1 MALPGPARSRK
12 IKPGAIKGAGT
23 SSRADRQM
31 LFELRKLVAIRL
43 IPKFLAWL
51 RRTAEKKDCHSPMRK
66 IFLAAVISVFGLL
79 HGLSSAADL
88 QVVTVALVSPSWNTG
103 LPTAVARGAGFFKE
117 EGLDVKPVTLSSS
130 GPIMMALLMSGQAD
144 MVIAGAVAI
153 LRGIARGAPV
163 VVISGHLNRMSYAL
177 MTDKKLKT
185 VADLKGK
192 TIGITGIGGMGEFT
206 VVESLRRHG
215 LVKDRD
221 FSVLNIEGGPA
232 ARIAALKAGKVQAVP
247 LTPGQ
252 RVQAERDGFTMLLDT
267 RETLTEIPSTIV
279 ASTREFA
286 ASSPDKTV
294 RFLRALD
301 KANDL
306 IHRDKEKAIALGI
319 RHGLRGDIAIER
331 KALDYYA
338 ADLDIRLKKE
348 NVAALLK
355 QIDISDPPQK
365 YFDDTYLTRAAGA
378 R

>member
-1 MALPGPARSRK
+1 MKALPSR
-12 IKPGAIKGAGT
+12 IKAILLAMVVSIIALVPG
-23 SSRADRQM
+23 
-31 LFELRKLVAIRL
+31 F
-43 IPKFLAWL
+43 P
-51 RRTAEKKDCHSPMRK
+51 
-66 IFLAAVISVFGLL
+66 
-79 HGLSSAADL
+79 SAADL

-117 EGLDVKPVTLSSS
+117 EALDVKPVTLSSS

-144 MVIAGAVAI
+144 IVIAGAVAI

-163 VVISGHLNRMSYAL
+163 VVVGGHLNRMSYAL
-177 MTDKKLKT
+177 MTAKGLKS
-185 VADLKGK
+185 VAELKGK

-252 RVQAERDGFTMLLDT
+252 RVQAEKEGFTMLLDT
-267 RETLTEIPSTIV
+267 REILTEIPSTIV

-286 ASSPDKTV
+286 GSSPDKTV

-306 IHRDKEKAIALGI
+306 IRRDKEKAIALGI
-319 RHGLRGDIAIER
+319 RHGLRGDIVLER
-331 KALDYYA
+331 KALDYYVT
-338 ADLDIRLKKE
+338 DLDIRLKRE
-348 NVAALLK
+348 NIAALLK

-365 YFDDTYLTRAAGA
+365 YFDDSYLTRAIGA

>member
-1 MALPGPARSRK
+1 MKRFIWA
-12 IKPGAIKGAGT
+12 AI
-23 SSRADRQM
+23 
-31 LFELRKLVAIRL
+31 
-43 IPKFLAWL
+43 
-51 RRTAEKKDCHSPMRK
+51 
-66 IFLAAVISVFGLL
+66 ISIY
-79 HGLSSAADL
+79 GLSHSLSGAADL

-117 EGLDVKPVTLSSS
+117 EGLDVRPVTLSSS

-163 VVISGHLNRMSYAL
+163 VVVSGHLSRMSYAL
-177 MTDKKLKT
+177 MTGKEMKT

-232 ARIAALKAGKVQAVP
+232 ARMAALKTGKVQAVP

-279 ASTREFA
+279 ASTREFT

-306 IHRDKEKAIALGI
+306 IRRDKEKAIALGI

-331 KALDYYA
+331 KALDYYS
-338 ADLDIRLKKE
+338 ADLDIRLTKD
-348 NVAALLK
+348 NIAALLK

-365 YFDDTYLTRAAGA
+365 YFDDTYLTRAVAP

>member
-1 MALPGPARSRK
+1 MKK
-12 IKPGAIKGAGT
+12 I
-23 SSRADRQM
+23 
-31 LFELRKLVAIRL
+31 LLVA
-43 IPKFLAWL
+43 
-51 RRTAEKKDCHSPMRK
+51 
-66 IFLAAVISVFGLL
+66 VIALLGLL
-79 HGLSSAADL
+79 DNFSGAAEL

-117 EGLDVKPVTLSSS
+117 EGLDVRPVTLSSS

-144 MVIAGAVAI
+144 IVIAGAVAI

-163 VVISGHLNRMSYAL
+163 VVVGGHLNRMSYAL
-177 MTDKKLKT
+177 MTGKGLKT
-185 VADLKGK
+185 VSDLKGK

-232 ARIAALKAGKVQAVP
+232 ARMAALKTGKVQAIP

-279 ASTREFA
+279 ASTRQFA
-286 ASSPDKTV
+286 GSSPDKTV

-301 KANDL
+301 RANDL
-306 IHRDKEKAIALGI
+306 IRQDKEKAVALGI

-331 KALDYYA
+331 KALDYYV
-338 ADLDIRLKKE
+338 ADLDIRLKNE
-348 NVAALLK
+348 NIAALLK
-355 QIDISDPPQK
+355 QMEISDPPQK
-365 YFDDTYLTRAAGA
+365 YFDDTYLTRAVAS

>member
-1 MALPGPARSRK
+1 MREVKNLFPLIYEMPGGHMK
-12 IKPGAIKGAGT
+12 NI
-23 SSRADRQM
+23 
-31 LFELRKLVAIRL
+31 L
-43 IPKFLAWL
+43 LA
-51 RRTAEKKDCHSPMRK
+51 
-66 IFLAAVISVFGLL
+66 VGISLFGLV
-79 HGLSSAADL
+79 HGFSSAADL

-117 EGLDVKPVTLSSS
+117 EGLDVRTVTLSSS

-144 MVIAGAVAI
+144 IVIAGAVAI

-163 VVISGHLNRMSYAL
+163 VVVSGHLNRMSYAL
-177 MTDKKLKT
+177 MTGKGLKT

-232 ARIAALKAGKVQAVP
+232 ARIAALKTGKVQAVP

-252 RVQAERDGFTMLLDT
+252 RVQAESDGFTMLLDT

-286 ASSPDKTV
+286 GSSPDKTV

-301 KANDL
+301 KATDL
-306 IHRDKEKAIALGI
+306 IRRDKERAIALGI

-331 KALDYYA
+331 KALDYYV

-348 NVAALLK
+348 NIAALLK
-355 QIDISDPPQK
+355 QIDISDAPQK
-365 YFDDTYLTRAAGA
+365 YFDDTYLTRAVGP

>member
-1 MALPGPARSRK
+1 
-12 IKPGAIKGAGT
+12 
-23 SSRADRQM
+23 
-31 LFELRKLVAIRL
+31 
-43 IPKFLAWL
+43 
-51 RRTAEKKDCHSPMRK
+51 
-66 IFLAAVISVFGLL
+66 
-79 HGLSSAADL
+79 
-88 QVVTVALVSPSWNTG
+88 
-103 LPTAVARGAGFFKE
+103 
-117 EGLDVKPVTLSSS
+117 
-130 GPIMMALLMSGQAD
+130 
-144 MVIAGAVAI
+144 
-153 LRGIARGAPV
+153 
-163 VVISGHLNRMSYAL
+163 MSYAL
-177 MTDKKLKT
+177 MTDKRLKT

-192 TIGITGIGGMGEFT
+192 TIGITGFGGMGEFT

-232 ARIAALKAGKVQAVP
+232 ARIAALKTGKVQAVP

-252 RVQAERDGFTMLLDT
+252 RVQAENDGFTMLLDT
-267 RETLTEIPSTIV
+267 REMLTEIPSTIV
-279 ASTREFA
+279 ASTREFV
-286 ASSPDKTV
+286 ASSPDKTI

-306 IHRDKEKAIALGI
+306 IRRDKEKAIALGI
-319 RHGLRGDIAIER
+319 RHGFRGDIATER

-365 YFDDTYLTRAAGA
+365 YFDDTYLTRAAGS

>member
-1 MALPGPARSRK
+1 
-12 IKPGAIKGAGT
+12 
-23 SSRADRQM
+23 
-31 LFELRKLVAIRL
+31 
-43 IPKFLAWL
+43 
-51 RRTAEKKDCHSPMRK
+51 MRK
-66 IFLAAVISVFGLL
+66 IFFAAVISVFGLL
-79 HGLSSAADL
+79 RGLSSAADL
-88 QVVTVALVSPSWNTG
+88 QAVTVALVSPSWNTG

-117 EGLDVKPVTLSSS
+117 EGLDVRPVTLSSS

-163 VVISGHLNRMSYAL
+163 VVVSGHLNRMSYAL
-177 MTDKKLKT
+177 MTDKRLKT

-286 ASSPDKTV
+286 ASSPDKTT

-348 NVAALLK
+348 NIAALLK

-365 YFDDTYLTRAAGA
+365 YFVDTYLTRADTS

>member
-1 MALPGPARSRK
+1 MK
-12 IKPGAIKGAGT
+12 
-23 SSRADRQM
+23 Q
-31 LFELRKLVAIRL
+31 
-43 IPKFLAWL
+43 
-51 RRTAEKKDCHSPMRK
+51 
-66 IFLAAVISVFGLL
+66 IFLAATLSVFSII

-163 VVISGHLNRMSYAL
+163 LVVSGHLSRMSYAL
-177 MTDKKLKT
+177 MTDKSLKT

-215 LVKDRD
+215 LIRDRD
-221 FSVLNIEGGPA
+221 FSVLNIEGGPM
-232 ARIAALKAGKVQAVP
+232 ARIAALKTGRVQAVP

-252 RVQAERDGFTMLLDT
+252 RVQAERDGFSMLLDT
-267 RETLTEIPSTIV
+267 RDTLTEIPSTIV

-286 ASSPDKTV
+286 ASGPDKTI

-301 KANDL
+301 KANEL
-306 IHRDKEKAIALGI
+306 IRRDKEKAIALGI

-348 NVAALLK
+348 NITALLK

-365 YFDDTYLTRAAGA
+365 YFDDTYLTRAAGS